1 MFEQRP
7 EGQGDLYE
15 PVVSLSEMTSKALGI
30 LSRDRDGFFLMV
42 EEEGIDEFAHRNNA
56 EKTLLTGQALDKAV
70 EVALR
75 FAATHAGTLIVVAGD
90 HETGGLA
97 IENVGGDDESGDG
110 VSAEDG
116 PFPIAGT
123 RPRVHRRLDV
133 RQPLGREHADHG
145 QWARR
150 PQSGAR
156 AEEHRRARRDP
167 RRHASGGGRGLSCL
181 RGGPVQPSGPPR
193 NFM

>member
-1 MFEQRP
+1 MRRSRARKLLGLFANEEMFEQRP
-7 EGQGDLYE
+7 EGEGDLYE

-75 FAATHAGTLIVVAGD
+75 FAATHPGTLIVVAGD

-97 IENVGGDDESGDG
+97 IENVVDDDESGDG

-116 PFPIAGT
+116 PVPDRRHG
-123 RPRVHRRLDV
+123 PRVHRRLDV

-145 QWARR
+145 QRARR
-150 PQSGAR
+150 PPAGAR
-156 AEEHRRARRDP
+156 AEEHGGPRRDP
-167 RRHASGGGRGLSCL
+167 RGDA
-181 RGGPVQPSGPPR
+181 PEEEED
-193 NFM
+193 